1 MRILHLSTLYPPHI
15 VGGAERSVALLAE
28 QQVKLGHHVGAACLS
43 PDGASRSER
52 NGVYVHRMAHHN
64 DFWMEEWPKH
74 SQGQRELAKFKQQF
88 NFAIERSFG
97 EVLDAF
103 QPDILNTH
111 SLVDV
116 STRTWLA
123 AHRRGVPIVHTL
135 RDYDLVCAASSMF
148 RESGPC
154 VHRHLKCR
162 ALTFTKGLDQRRVS
176 AVTAVGQEVL
186 RRHLSLGFFHH
197 VPQALRQVIW
207 NTAEIEGVGPD
218 YVRPQRTGDPFVF
231 GYLGRISPEKGVETL
246 LKACRL
252 LPIRGWRLVVGGAA
266 PGSMDAIRTLAEGL
280 PVSFSGFVDPKAF
293 FEQVD
298 VLVTPSLWAEP
309 LGRTVLEA
317 YRVGVP
323 VLGSATGGIAELI
336 ADPDWLSPAGDSE
349 ALAARMAAVLERG
362 RAALPPPDRFERVVS
377 LTGRQVVATRFLDVY
392 RATLDATTRGTLA
405 PRARAPAAELITAD
419 GSNLQ

>member
-52 NGVYVHRMAHHN
+52 NGVSVYRMAHHN
-64 DFWMEEWPKH
+64 DFWMEDWPKH
-74 SQGQRELAKFKQQF
+74 SQGERERAKFKQQF

-111 SLVDV
+111 SMVDV

-154 VHRHLKCR
+154 AHRHLKCR

-186 RRHLSLGFFHH
+186 RRHLELGFFHH
-197 VPQALRQVIW
+197 VPQALRRVIW
-207 NTAEIEGVGPD
+207 NTAEIEGVSPD
-218 YVRPQRTGDPFVF
+218 YVRPQRSEGPFVF

-252 LPIRGWRLVVGGAA
+252 LPAEGWRLVVGGSA
-266 PGSMDAIRTLAEGL
+266 PGSMAPIHALAEGL
-280 PVSFSGFVDPKAF
+280 PVSFSGFVEPKAF

-336 ADPDWLSPAGDSE
+336 DDAEWLSPAGDVE
-349 ALAARMAAVLERG
+349 ALGERMSWVLERG
-362 RAALPPPDRFERVVS
+362 REALPPPGRFERVVS
-377 LTGRQVVATRFLDVY
+377 ATGRQVVADRFVDVY
-392 RATLDATTRGTLA
+392 CATLEATTRGSLA
-405 PRARAPAAELITAD
+405 PARRERRAALIAANGA
-419 GSNLQ
+419 GVQ

>member
-1 MRILHLSTLYPPHI
+1 MRILHLSTLYPPHL

-28 QQVKLGHHVGAACLS
+28 QQVKLGHHVGAACLT
-43 PDGASRSER
+43 PNGASRSER
-52 NGVYVHRMAHHN
+52 NGVSVYRMAHHN
-64 DFWMEEWPKH
+64 DFWMEEWPQH
-74 SQGQRELAKFKQQF
+74 SQGERERAKFKQQF

-123 AHRRGVPIVHTL
+123 AYRRGVPIVHTL

-154 VHRHLKCR
+154 AHRHLKCR
-162 ALTFTKGLDQRRVS
+162 ALTFTKGLDQRCVS
-176 AVTAVGQEVL
+176 AVTAVGKEVL
-186 RRHLSLGFFHH
+186 RRHLELGFFHH
-197 VPQALRQVIW
+197 VPEALRQVIW
-207 NTAEIEGVGPD
+207 NTAEIEGVDPD
-218 YVRPQRTGDPFVF
+218 YVRPQRPEGPFVF

-252 LPIRGWRLVVGGAA
+252 LPPEGWRLVVGGSA
-266 PGSMDAIRTLAEGL
+266 PGSMDAIRALAEGL
-280 PVSFSGFVDPKAF
+280 PVSFSGFVEPKAF

-336 ADPDWLSPAGDSE
+336 DDPDWLSPAGDVP
-349 ALAARMAAVLERG
+349 ALAKRMAGVLDRG
-362 RAALPPPDRFERVVS
+362 RKSLPAPGRFERVVS
-377 LTGRQVVATRFLDVY
+377 ATGRQVVANRFLKIY
-392 RATLDATTRGTLA
+392 RATLGKTARGLA
-405 PRARAPAAELITAD
+405 IPARPERVRELTAG
-419 GSNLQ
+419 GSPPQ